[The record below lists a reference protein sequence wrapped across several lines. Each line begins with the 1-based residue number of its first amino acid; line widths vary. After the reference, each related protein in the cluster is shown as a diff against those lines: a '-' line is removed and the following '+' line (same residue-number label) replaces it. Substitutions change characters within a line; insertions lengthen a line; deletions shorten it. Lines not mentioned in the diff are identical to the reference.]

1 MKKFIQDS
9 YNGIYKVLL
18 RPYMPEPRTIL
29 LIVVGLIIGLF
40 WAYALAPTVFYDA
53 DPSTLEQ
60 SWQDEWVKLLADR
73 NAGANFDVSQATVQ
87 LLGAV
92 DDPVGVIDRLLNT
105 PGEEANFSRL
115 QAIRPLAEQ
124 AQGSAARSPQPSLL
138 SNIAPFIVAP
148 LVMVILTVIVAL
160 VWGLLL
166 KSNVY
171 EPLLKRLRGEK
182 VSAEVKAMRE
192 QVQAVKQAEATLRV
206 DYSTSSLG
214 KPVIQRMTTFLHGH
228 GEYDDSF
235 SVEDAAATFFGECG
249 ATVAESLSSAG
260 TPGKPA
266 GIEVWLFDKDDFKRT
281 QASVFVSEYASSD
294 PAMRARLSTRGEL
307 TLARPGA
314 TVVIESSTLRM
325 QARLVEMQYGS
336 DAALPPN
343 SYFQQATIE
352 LAVWR
357 KQDAQA
363 APPPAPPAPVPV
375 SLPEP
380 PPVQYTPPP
389 ASAPAAVFAPPPA
402 TAPARPPLPPV
413 PAPQPVARPAVD
425 GGLFRPPA
433 RIPPAPAPAPADD
446 DPFGGTGDFDPN

>member
-1 MKKFIQDS
+1 MRKFIQDS

-18 RPYMPEPRTIL
+18 RPYMPEARTVL
-29 LIVVGLIIGLF
+29 LIVVGVIIGLF
-40 WAYALAPTVFYDA
+40 WAYVLAPTVFYNA
-53 DPSTLEQ
+53 DPGTLEQ

-73 NAGANFDVSQATVQ
+73 SAGANFDVSQSVVQ

-92 DDPVGVIDRLLNT
+92 DDPVGIIDRLLNT

-124 AQGSAARSPQPSLL
+124 AEGRAAVPPQPSLL

-148 LVMVILTVIVAL
+148 LVMVILTVVASL

-249 ATVAESLSSAG
+249 ATVAESLSPAG

-281 QASVFVSEYASSD
+281 QASVFATEYASSD
-294 PAMRARLSTRGEL
+294 PALRARLSTRGEL

-336 DAALPPN
+336 DGALPPN

-357 KQDAQA
+357 KQEAQA
-363 APPPAPPAPVPV
+363 AAAPAPAPI

-380 PPVQYTPPP
+380 PPVQYIPPP
-389 ASAPAAVFAPPPA
+389 ASAPAPVFTPPPPA
-402 TAPARPPLPPV
+402 QAPVRPPLPPV
-413 PAPQPVARPAVD
+413 PAPQPGARPAVD
-425 GGLFRPPA
+425 AGLFRPPA
-433 RIPPAPAPAPADD
+433 RIPTAPAPAPADD
-446 DPFGGTGDFDPN
+446 DPFGGTGDFDPR